1 MSKKVIS
8 TTAVRLIA
16 VPHFPRWNGPLGKC
30 FRPVRTLPKKGIA
43 YEIVVRMMKEPV
55 RSRNAVELPMGMA
68 PRPVATTATKS
79 VAGTGHDS
87 RSETLEKK
95 PEKGTALSRARAQ

>member
-1 MSKKVIS
+1 M
-8 TTAVRLIA
+8 
-16 VPHFPRWNGPLGKC
+16 N
-30 FRPVRTLPKKGIA
+30 GIA
-43 YEIVVRMMKEPV
+43 YETVVRMMKEPV
-55 RSRNAVELPMGMA
+55 RSRKAVELPIGIA
-68 PRPVATTATKS
+68 PRPVAMMATKS